1 MNDKSDVITGQASRS
16 FYSRRIDIKT
26 DDDDEEEEVED
37 NDDELF
43 YCLQTLT
50 VRKENRRLVAE
61 KTRLN
66 LADVGECFSSMGT
79 GL

>member
-16 FYSRRIDIKT
+16 FYSRTIDIKT
-26 DDDDEEEEVED
+26 DDEEED